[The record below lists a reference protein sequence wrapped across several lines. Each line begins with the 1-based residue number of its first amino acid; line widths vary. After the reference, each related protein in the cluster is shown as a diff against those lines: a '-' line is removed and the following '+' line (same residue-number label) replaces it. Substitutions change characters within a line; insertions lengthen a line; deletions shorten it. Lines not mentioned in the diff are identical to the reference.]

1 MRFVPGPRM
10 DSLWQDVR
18 YGART
23 FLRAPGFTVTAVL
36 ALALGIGANTAV
48 FSVVYAVLLKPLPY
62 PDPDRLVFVQD
73 TYPAVPSASVSFAKL
88 EALAARTRT
97 LSALGG
103 MTPGSVTLT
112 GSGDPE
118 QIAVTRVSAPFM
130 KAIGVQ
136 PLLGRWFT
144 AEEDLPNG
152 PPAIILSHGLW
163 QRRFAGSPAVLNT
176 TIPVSGVSRTIV
188 GVMPEATAYPSAT
201 DGWIPLALAPGTPPA
216 GNFLRLIGR
225 MPDGVTIDQVRR
237 ELEAISD
244 AYNAQHGIQ
253 RDVMVLP
260 LYEAQVSGNRRMLLV
275 LQGAVTFVLLVACA
289 NVANL
294 LLARSVV
301 RRRELAIRA
310 AIGAG
315 RARIFRQVLTES
327 VMLSM
332 AGGVIGVLLAS
343 WLMRLFLSLSPNL
356 PRVQTISV
364 DGRILL
370 FTLTVAMLTGILF
383 GLAPARHGFK
393 ADPNESLRE
402 GGTRSATGGARGASR
417 TLVTAEVALALV
429 LVIGAGLLL
438 KSLVRM
444 QSESPGYR
452 TDDIFTFNLSL
463 PAARYDSSAAA
474 GFYRRVIEDLRA
486 LPGVQSV
493 AAINY
498 VPTTNWGFN
507 GPFRVVGQPPFE
519 PGKGPV
525 TEYRIVTPGY
535 FATMGIPIKRGQ
547 DFTDTSTRA
556 DRPVAI
562 INETM
567 ANRYLQNMDPIG
579 ARLQLGGGSTTYE
592 VIGIAGDVRDATLD
606 RAPVPEVFGPLA
618 QNPMNAMGIVIRLAG
633 GISPD
638 GVGPGVRQRIAAI
651 DPDLPLIRPQMLATS
666 VEATTA
672 NARMV
677 SLLTSVFALLGALLA
692 SIGIYSLIA
701 YSVAQRTREI
711 GIRVAL
717 GANRVAVVRMIV
729 AEGLTLTAGGVV
741 LGLVAAYFLT
751 QTLQTL
757 LYEVEPTDPFILA
770 STCAGVLV
778 VALLASIV
786 PALRALRVDAMMALR
801 AE

>member
-1 MRFVPGPRM
+1 M
-10 DSLWQDVR
+10 DTLWQDVR
-18 YGART
+18 YGARS
-23 FLRAPGFTVTAVL
+23 FLRAPGFTLTAVL

-62 PDPDRLVFVQD
+62 PDPDRLVFIQD

-88 EALAARTRT
+88 EALAGRTQT
-97 LSALGG
+97 LSTLAG
-103 MTPGSVTLT
+103 MAPGSVTLT

-118 QIAVTRVSAPFM
+118 QISVTRVSAPFM
-130 KAIGVQ
+130 EAIGVQ

-144 AEEDLPNG
+144 RQEDLPNG
-152 PPAIILSHGLW
+152 PPAIILSYGLW
-163 QRRFAGSPAVLNT
+163 QRRFGGDPAVLNT

-188 GVMPEATAYPSAT
+188 GIMPDGLGYPSAT
-201 DGWIPLALAPGTPPA
+201 NAWVPLALAPGTPPG

-225 MPDGVTIDQVRR
+225 MRDGVTIEQVRQD
-237 ELEAISD
+237 LGTISD
-244 AYNAQHGIQ
+244 EYNKQYGIQ

-260 LYEAQVSGNRRMLLV
+260 LYEAQVSSNRRMLLV
-275 LQGAVTFVLLVACA
+275 LQGAVGFVLLVACA

-294 LLARSVV
+294 LLARSVA

-332 AGGVIGVLLAS
+332 AGGVLGVLLAS

-364 DGRILL
+364 DGRILV

-402 GGTRSATGGARGASR
+402 GGTRSATGGAKGASR

-429 LVIGAGLLL
+429 LVIGAGLLG

-452 TDDIFTFNLSL
+452 TEDIFTFNVSL
-463 PAARYDSSAAA
+463 PTAKYDSTAASE
-474 GFYRRVIEDLRA
+474 FYRRLIDELRA
-486 LPGVQSV
+486 LPGVQAA

-507 GPFRVVGQPPFE
+507 GPFTVIGQPPFE
-519 PGKGPV
+519 QGKAPV
-525 TEYRIVTPGY
+525 TEYRTVTPGY

-547 DFTDTSTRA
+547 EFTDANSAT
-556 DRPVAI
+556 DRPVVI

-567 ANRYLQNMDPIG
+567 ATRYFQNMDPIG
-579 ARLQLGGGSTTYE
+579 ARMQFGGDSTTYE

-606 RAPVPEVFGPLA
+606 RAPVPEVFGPHA
-618 QNPMNAMGIVIRLAG
+618 QGPSNGMGIVLRLAE
-633 GISPD
+633 GISLD
-638 GVGPGVRQRIAAI
+638 GVIPGVRQRLAAI
-651 DPDLPLIRPQMLATS
+651 DPDLPLIRPQMLASS
-666 VEATTA
+666 VERTTG
-672 NARMV
+672 NARMI
-677 SLLTSVFALLGALLA
+677 SLLTSVFAVLGALLA

-717 GANRVAVVRMIV
+717 GANRAAVVRMIV
-729 AEGLTLTAGGVV
+729 AEGLTLAAGGVV

-757 LYEVEPTDPFILA
+757 LYEVEPTDPAVLA
-770 STCAGVLV
+770 STCAGVFV

-786 PALRALRVDAMMALR
+786 PALRALRVDAMIALR